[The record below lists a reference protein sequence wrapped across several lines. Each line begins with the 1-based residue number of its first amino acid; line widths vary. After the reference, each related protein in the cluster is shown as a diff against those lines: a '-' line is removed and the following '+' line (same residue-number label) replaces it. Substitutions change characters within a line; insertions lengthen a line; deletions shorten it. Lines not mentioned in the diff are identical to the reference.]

1 MHILALQMASQWNQ
15 HCASCIGALSF
26 PIHRHTV
33 VGRAVPECRPM
44 SGLYGPRRPRPRA
57 SAVGTVDHPDGKG
70 RLSTASGPNISQL
83 SFTSGPKSRR
93 APGRPATLW
102 PRRQGRVPGS
112 ARLSDG
118 GADADAAMWTRV

>member
-1 MHILALQMASQWNQ
+1 
-15 HCASCIGALSF
+15 
-26 PIHRHTV
+26 
-33 VGRAVPECRPM
+33 M

-118 GADADAAMWTRV
+118 GADADADAASPLCGLEFNSVPAAAAASQPVDL